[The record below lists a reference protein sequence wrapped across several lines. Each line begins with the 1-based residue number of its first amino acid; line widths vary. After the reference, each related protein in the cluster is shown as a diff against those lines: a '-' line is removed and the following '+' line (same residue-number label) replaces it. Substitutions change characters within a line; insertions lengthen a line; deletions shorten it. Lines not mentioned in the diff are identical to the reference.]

1 MRIQHLLIES
11 HLEKSRAML
20 KESCDGL
27 DLEQR
32 RIVEGIYNE
41 MLPLIE
47 ASLSADQIKQLFGEV
62 EKTATAA
69 GGNRTL
75 IGKGKDVADKAN
87 EIIDN
92 IGKWLQDTTPVK
104 AFDQKFEQ
112 LKAKVGA
119 KFPDLDKKLTA
130 MGSWAK
136 ENPGKTAAIVGV
148 LTAIAS
154 LAGGPLG
161 GAIAGQVL
169 RGAVELLK
177 GEKLSTAIG
186 KGIKTAALGYL
197 SGKAFEMLGDFAA
210 GIRIKSLPFGPETA
224 GFEEITFGAAKT
236 RWGPGWEWTEQL
248 EGVDIIVDPEMA
260 SAVKSAQNLLRMGG
274 DAALEGFD
282 QLKGVADVINSQDYK
297 DMIVNTLEISRQE
310 LLKNDSLLQ
319 FINTAKQGLQAAS
332 QGAVAA
338 AGVAGSGKAAP
349 AGAAPAKESRNN
361 KKRPLSEGQ
370 VYLIFNRISQQ
381 QLNEGPMDAI
391 KGAAGKAMDWAKTK
405 GTNLTTKVT
414 ADKLNSA
421 WQKAGAPTDSDELA
435 KFLEKQGVSA
445 DIVKQVYGSL
455 KISSAGAEPAAPVV
469 DIEAVKKIIATLPT
483 DRKVRLL
490 KSLEKGGTS
499 KPAAPT
505 TTTAAPE
512 KDSLGR
518 IEPTMS

>member
-11 HLEKSRAML
+11 HLEKSRTIL

-41 MLPLIE
+41 MIPLIE

-210 GIRIKSLPFGPETA
+210 TIRIKSLPFGPETA
-224 GFEEITFGAAKT
+224 GFEEISFGASKM
-236 RWGPGWEWTEQL
+236 RFGPGWEWTEQL
-248 EGVDIIVDPEMA
+248 EGIDIIVDPEMA

-274 DAALEGFD
+274 DAAIEGFD

-338 AGVAGSGKAAP
+338 AGVAGGDKAAP
-349 AGAAPAKESRNN
+349 AGAAPAKESKNN

-421 WQKAGAPTDSDELA
+421 WQKAGAPTDSNELA
-435 KFLEKQGVSA
+435 KFLEKQGISA
-445 DIVKQVYGSL
+445 DIVTQVYGSL
-455 KISSAGAEPAAPVV
+455 KLPAPGSANAAPAV
-469 DIEAVKKIIATLPT
+469 DIEAVKKMVAGLPT
-483 DRKVRLL
+483 DRKARLL
-490 KSLEKGGTS
+490 RSLQKGNTV
-499 KPAAPT
+499 KPAAP
-505 TTTAAPE
+505 TAAPE

-518 IEPTMS
+518 IEPTLK

>member
-1 MRIQHLLIES
+1 
-11 HLEKSRAML
+11 ML

-224 GFEEITFGAAKT
+224 GFEEITFGASKM
-236 RWGPGWEWTEQL
+236 RFGPGWEWTEQL
-248 EGVDIIVDPEMA
+248 EGIDIIVDPEMA

-338 AGVAGSGKAAP
+338 AGVAGGDKAAP
-349 AGAAPAKESRNN
+349 AGAPPAKESRNN

-381 QLNEGPMDAI
+381 QLNEGPLDAI

-469 DIEAVKKIIATLPT
+469 DIESIKKIIATLPT

-490 KSLEKGGTS
+490 KSLEKGGTD
-499 KPAAPT
+499 KPAAP
-505 TTTAAPE
+505 AEPA
-512 KDSLGR
+512 KDPLGR
-518 IEPTMS
+518 VEPTMS